1 MRTKTMILSAILG
14 ALTSASVMA
23 QVYSLNAV
31 GYMNVVC
38 PPGFSI
44 IANQLNTTNNT
55 IGSLINIADPV
66 NGTTEECALYKFV
79 NGAFI
84 QTASIGAANIT
95 PSNLG
100 GWAPASTTNY
110 TLNPGE
116 AAFFYNATA
125 VNNNNAPGGFPIT
138 LTFVGTVVTGNALT
152 VNLLSGFNL
161 VSSIVPQ
168 SAGLGATMG
177 LVPSGFNATT
187 ANDNNA
193 GADAVYL
200 FSTNGVNYQQTENEN
215 DAATTPATYFLP
227 SDPTP
232 NVGQGFFYY
241 NSATISEPWTRAF
254 QVGP

>member
-1 MRTKTMILSAILG
+1 MRTKTMILSVVLG

-44 IANQLNTTNNT
+44 IANQLNTTNPT

-66 NGTTEECALYKFV
+66 NGTTEECALYKFA
-79 NGAFI
+79 NGTFA
-84 QTASIGAANIT
+84 QTAIISANSIT
-95 PSNLG
+95 SSNLG
-100 GWAPASTTNY
+100 GWTPASTTNY

-125 VNNNNAPGGFPIT
+125 VNGNNAQGFPIT
-138 LTFVGTVVTGNALT
+138 LTFVGQVVTGNALT
-152 VNLLSGFNL
+152 INLNPGFNL

-168 SAGLGATMG
+168 SGGIAEVMG
-177 LVPSGFNATT
+177 LVPSGFNAQT
-187 ANDNNA
+187 ATDNNA
-193 GADAVYL
+193 GFDAVYL
-200 FSTNGVNYQQTENEN
+200 FSTNGVNYQQTQNEN
-215 DAATTPATYFLP
+215 DAATGPATYFLP
-227 SDPTP
+227 QDPTP
-232 NVGQGFFYY
+232 AVGQGFWYY
-241 NSATISEPWTRAF
+241 NSATVAESWTRAF

>member
-66 NGTTEECALYKFV
+66 NGTTELCSLYKFV
-79 NGAFI
+79 NGAYI
-84 QTASIGAANIT
+84 QTAIVSAGNIT
-95 PSNLG
+95 SSNLG
-100 GWAPASTTNY
+100 GWTPASTTNY

-125 VNNNNAPGGFPIT
+125 INGNNAQGFPIT

-152 VNLLSGFNL
+152 VNLNPGFNL
-161 VSSIVPQ
+161 VASIVPQ
-168 SAGLGATMG
+168 SAGLAGTMG
-177 LVPSGFNATT
+177 VVPSGFNAQT
-187 ANDNNA
+187 ATDPNA
-193 GADAVYL
+193 GLDAVYL
-200 FSTNGVNYQQTENEN
+200 FSTNGVSYQQTENEN
-215 DAATTPATYFLP
+215 DGATGPSNYFLP
-227 SDPTP
+227 QDPTP
-232 NVGQGFFYY
+232 AVGQGFFYL
-241 NSATISEPWTRAF
+241 NSATVAESWTRAF

>member
-66 NGTTEECALYKFV
+66 NGTTEGCNLYKFV
-79 NGAFI
+79 NGAYI
-84 QTASIGAANIT
+84 QTATVGAAFIT
-95 PSNLG
+95 SSNLG
-100 GWAPASTTNY
+100 GWVPASTTNY

-125 VNNNNAPGGFPIT
+125 VNGNNAQGFPIT
-138 LTFVGTVVTGNALT
+138 LTFVGTVVTGNTLT
-152 VNLLSGFNL
+152 VPLNSGFNL

-168 SAGLGATMG
+168 AAGISSVMG
-177 LVPSGFNATT
+177 MVPSGFNAQT
-187 ANDNNA
+187 ATDPNA
-193 GADAVYL
+193 GGDNVYL
-200 FSTNGVNYQQTENEN
+200 FSTNGVNYNQTLSEN
-215 DAATTPATYFLP
+215 DGATGPSNYWIPSEPTPA
-227 SDPTP
+227 
-232 NVGQGFFYY
+232 VGQGFFYY
-241 NSATISEPWTRAF
+241 NSATVAESWTRAF